1 LLDRKTSFVIP
12 GFVKNLIEAGTE
24 SYNQDER
31 QSLVVVNIVGFLA
44 ALSSLNYAVTYAFY
58 DFASLKPL
66 VYGNIISAILT
77 ASSPLLHRFGR
88 LAAIC
93 FLTLVIYLTV
103 IYFISILGHQ
113 SGIQLNYLGASAVVL
128 VVCGQRYLI
137 YSILAVIGA
146 AVLHLVSWFK
156 YPTPRADI
164 QVEDWFLA
172 NIYTFSTISIMAII
186 SVVVFYA
193 FHLVR
198 KAQGETDALLHNIMP
213 SQIVDRLKKNPD
225 QTIADQYEDA
235 SVIFADLTG
244 FTPLTTR
251 LGPVKTVAVLDDLF
265 SRFDALA
272 QKYHVEKI
280 KTIGDAYMAVAGVPV
295 PHPDHRQN
303 ITQMACEFLQVA
315 KIVNGI
321 HNTDFNLRIGIASG
335 PVMAGIIGKSK
346 YAYDIWGET
355 VNRAARIEPQGKAGD
370 ILVDQ
375 TVYDSLQDT
384 MRFKSSRTI
393 DLKGLGKTTIWQLD
407 C

>member
-1 LLDRKTSFVIP
+1 MADKKPAYKIPRAVIS
-12 GFVKNLIEAGTE
+12 LIEAGTE
-24 SYNQDER
+24 NYNQDER

-44 ALSSLNYAVTYAFY
+44 SLSSLNYAITYASY
-58 DFASLKPL
+58 DFTSLKPL

-88 LAAIC
+88 LAAIF
-93 FLTLVIYLTV
+93 FLTVVIYLTV
-103 IYFISILGHQ
+103 FYFISILGHR

-128 VVCGQRYLI
+128 VVCGQRHLT
-137 YSILAVIGA
+137 YSILAVISA
-146 AVLHLVSWFK
+146 AILHLISWFK
-156 YPTPRADI
+156 YPQPRVDI

-198 KAQGETDALLHNIMP
+198 KAQGQTDALLHNIMP
-213 SQIVDRLKKNPD
+213 AQIVDRLKKNPD
-225 QTIADQYEDA
+225 QTIADQYDEA

-244 FTPLTTR
+244 FTALTNR

-280 KTIGDAYMAVAGVPV
+280 KTIGDAYMAVAGVPG
-295 PHPDHRQN
+295 PHPDHKQN
-303 ITQMACEFLQVA
+303 ITKMACEFLLA
-315 KIVNGI
+315 ARAVNKT
-321 HNTDFNLRIGIASG
+321 HTTDFNLRIGIASG

-355 VNRAARIEPQGKAGD
+355 VNRAARIEPQGNAGD

-375 TVYDSLQDT
+375 TVYDSLKDT
-384 MRFKSSRTI
+384 MQFKSSRTI
-393 DLKGLGKTTIWQLD
+393 DLKGLGKTIIWQLD